1 MFPLFAATE
10 RDRRTDVVSRPAAAG
25 SPTLTRVRLTE
36 FWRRMD
42 ARFGPAYARS
52 YAADQVLST
61 LGSRTVLQALAD
73 GDDAKDVWRA
83 VCDATNASPSER

>member
-1 MFPLFAATE
+1 MNA
-10 RDRRTDVVSRPAAAG
+10 V
-25 SPTLTRVRLTE
+25 PTVDGVRLTE

-42 ARFGPAYARS
+42 SRFGEAYARS

-73 GDDAKDVWRA
+73 GDDAKHVWRA
-83 VCDATNASPSER
+83 VCDATDAPASER